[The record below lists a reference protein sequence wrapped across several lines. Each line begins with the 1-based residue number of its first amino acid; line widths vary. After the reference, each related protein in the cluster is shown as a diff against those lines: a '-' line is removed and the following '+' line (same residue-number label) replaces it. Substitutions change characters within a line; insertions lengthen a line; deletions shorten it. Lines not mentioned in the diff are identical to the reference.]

1 MNKVVNSIEA
11 KDIANHFHPYTNPQ
25 NLKESGP
32 HVICKGEGIYVY
44 DNTGAKFI
52 EGMSGL
58 WCASL
63 GFDNKELIEAATKQM
78 DKLPFYHSFAG
89 KVPEVAANLSEKL
102 VKIAPKGLDKVFF
115 CNSGSEAN
123 DTAIKVVWYYQNA
136 LGRPEKRKI
145 ISRKIGRAH
154 V

>member
-25 NLKESGP
+25 ILKENGP

-63 GFDNKELIEAATKQM
+63 GFDNKELIEAAAKQM
-78 DKLPFYHSFAG
+78 EKLPFYHSFAG

-102 VKIAPKGLDKVFF
+102 LKIAPKGLDKVFF

-136 LGRPEKRKI
+136 LGRPEKKKNNQ
-145 ISRKIGRAH
+145 S
-154 V
+154 

>member
-25 NLKESGP
+25 VLKKSGP
-32 HVICKGEGIYVY
+32 HVMCKGEGIYVY

-63 GFDNKELIEAATKQM
+63 GFDNKELVEAATTQM
-78 DKLPFYHSFAG
+78 KKLPFYHSFAG
-89 KVPEVAANLSEKL
+89 KVP
-102 VKIAPKGLDKVFF
+102 
-115 CNSGSEAN
+115 
-123 DTAIKVVWYYQNA
+123 
-136 LGRPEKRKI
+136 
-145 ISRKIGRAH
+145 
-154 V
+154 